1 MNSSADLVR
10 ARAGDLLQAAHGI
23 AAAGT
28 AAGAEQALPALV
40 SSIEESLSL
49 LAIGASALGDED
61 LANVLRAARKACER
75 RVAA

>member
-1 MNSSADLVR
+1 VTSSADRVR

-28 AAGAEQALPALV
+28 AAEAEQALPALV
-40 SSIEESLSL
+40 SSIEESLAL
-49 LAIGASALGDED
+49 LAISASALGDEE
-61 LANVLRAARKACER
+61 LADALRAARRASER